1 MLVIYLLAATQDLS
15 LQATRFH
22 HLSLNSLT
30 NVNFQNTG
38 LTAKCGEALL
48 KSMKNERKY
57 KIKYLNNL
65 APLLCEV
72 KRML

>member
-22 HLSLNSLT
+22 HLSLNSLP

-38 LTAKCGEALL
+38 LTVKCGEALL
-48 KSMKNERKY
+48 KKMKNEYKY
-57 KIKYLNNL
+57 KIKH
-65 APLLCEV
+65 
-72 KRML
+72 